1 MGLEEEFAT
10 IFGGLDCSSYVHS
23 ELCYYLL
30 ELVYEDLKSKK
41 RLSDLQRLLEEVA
54 AAIGELLE
62 GQG

>member
-1 MGLEEEFAT
+1 
-10 IFGGLDCSSYVHS
+10 LDCSSYMHS

-54 AAIGELLE
+54 TAIGELLE